1 MSSPIKTLGR
11 RHFLKGVGGVT
22 LGLPIL
28 EAFLPKRA
36 LAATAAPPFL
46 CIVSSANGV
55 VQARPGEAEAWWP
68 TKPGALTTAS
78 MTADQA
84 TRASGELAS
93 YAAKLLF
100 VRGIGHALGAN
111 GCNHASACAQ
121 LLTAS
126 ATLSGNS
133 NQTAANAESVDTT
146 IATALNAAGVGP
158 LFLHVGMYQAGGSG
172 FNVPSYISYI
182 GAKQQR
188 TAIDSPLKAY
198 QRITGNTGMTGGG
211 SSSDPLALR
220 RKSVNDLLR
229 KEIQA
234 LQARPELTADDKQ
247 RLDQHL
253 STIRDTE
260 IKIST
265 ATMSAAQIASMTSV
279 DPKPYDT
286 NNHEVI
292 QDLHQD
298 LMVFA
303 ISSGY
308 TRVAVL
314 QVGDREDDHE
324 YTLGGVKT
332 QFHTASHRTLAN
344 SYELCKQI
352 DRIQIKHFKYLLD
365 KLSGITTPTGTL
377 LDQGVTVNTNQIGTG
392 PDHSMTNLPYILAG
406 SANGFLAQGKFIDAT
421 PNTPNAQMLN
431 TLAAA
436 VGVKT
441 TMGGKSGTIGQL
453 LA

>member
-1 MSSPIKTLGR
+1 
-11 RHFLKGVGGVT
+11 
-22 LGLPIL
+22 
-28 EAFLPKRA
+28 
-36 LAATAAPPFL
+36 
-46 CIVSSANGV
+46 
-55 VQARPGEAEAWWP
+55 
-68 TKPGALTTAS
+68 
-78 MTADQA
+78 
-84 TRASGELAS
+84 
-93 YAAKLLF
+93 
-100 VRGIGHALGAN
+100 
-111 GCNHASACAQ
+111 
-121 LLTAS
+121 
-126 ATLSGNS
+126 
-133 NQTAANAESVDTT
+133 
-146 IATALNAAGVGP
+146 
-158 LFLHVGMYQAGGSG
+158 
-172 FNVPSYISYI
+172 
-182 GAKQQR
+182 
-188 TAIDSPLKAY
+188 
-198 QRITGNTGMTGGG
+198 
-211 SSSDPLALR
+211 
-220 RKSVNDLLR
+220 
-229 KEIQA
+229 
-234 LQARPELTADDKQ
+234 
-247 RLDQHL
+247 
-253 STIRDTE
+253 
-260 IKIST
+260 
-265 ATMSAAQIASMTSV
+265 MSAAQIASMTSV

>member
-55 VQARPGEAEAWWP
+55 VQARANEVEAWWP
-68 TKPGALTTAS
+68 TKPGALTKAS

-84 TRASGELAS
+84 TRASGELAD
-93 YAAKLLF
+93 YAAKILF
-100 VRGIGHALGAN
+100 IRGVGHALGAN

-126 ATLSGNS
+126 SSLSGNS
-133 NQTAANAESVDTT
+133 NQTAANSESIDTT
-146 IATALNAAGVGP
+146 IAKAINAPGVEP
-158 LFLHVGMYQAGGSG
+158 LFLHIGMYQAGGSG
-172 FNVPSYISYI
+172 FNVPSYVSYI

-188 TAIDSPLKAY
+188 TGIDSPLKAY
-198 QRITGNTGMTGGG
+198 QRITGNIGATSGGT
-211 SSSDPLALR
+211 SSDPLALR

-234 LQARPELTADDKQ
+234 LQARPELTVDDKQ

-260 IKIST
+260 IKISN
-265 ATMSAAQIASMTSV
+265 AAMTSDQIAQMKAV

-286 NNHEVI
+286 NSHEVI
-292 QDLHQD
+292 QNLHQD

-303 ISSGY
+303 LSSGY

-324 YTLGGVKT
+324 YTLNGVKT
-332 QFHTASHRTLAN
+332 QFHTASHRTLPN

-365 KLSGITTPTGTL
+365 KLAGITTPTGTL
-377 LDQGVTVNTNQIGTG
+377 LDQGVTVNTNQLGTG
-392 PDHSMTNLPYILAG
+392 PDHSMNNLPYVIAG
-406 SANGFLAQGKFIDAT
+406 SANGFLAQGKFIDAPGT
-421 PNTPNAQMLN
+421 ANAQVLN

-441 TMGGKSGTIGQL
+441 SMGGKAGTVAQL
-453 LA
+453 LS